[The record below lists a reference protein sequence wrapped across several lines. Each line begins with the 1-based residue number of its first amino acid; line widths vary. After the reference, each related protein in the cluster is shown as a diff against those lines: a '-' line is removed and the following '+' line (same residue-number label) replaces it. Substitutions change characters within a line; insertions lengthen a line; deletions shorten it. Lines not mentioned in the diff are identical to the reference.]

1 LEQEEASMTLD
12 EFSEAQEEDPF
23 VEIIAGKQPGK
34 IIHKDDDKKFALI
47 ENIHPEAAVHW
58 LAIPYEDGYN
68 TESLQHQNQERFL
81 DLINFAIAA
90 TKAQIDEHPILQN
103 GFSIKFHCGAFETI
117 PHAKLHILSTE

>member
-1 LEQEEASMTLD
+1 MEQEDAAMTLD
-12 EFSEAQEEDPF
+12 EFSDMQENPL

-47 ENIHPEAAVHW
+47 ENTHPEAAIHW
-58 LAIPYEDGYN
+58 LAVPYEDGFS
-68 TESLQHQNQERFL
+68 TEDLHNENQERFL
-81 DLINFAIAA
+81 ALISFAIEA
-90 TKAQIDEHPILQN
+90 TKAQVAHQPLLQQ